1 MEKLAFEAAF
11 DKWEKVEKELYQESE
26 NYIKSQLEVLPNN
39 EIVIDYDNCTYIP
52 SVVYNGGNHPE
63 YDSNAYSNVE
73 CVYLKDGE
81 VYLDIEDASEYNI
94 DNINAEALF
103 YIAMA
108 VKETIEA
115 NVDVEEWMK
124 Q

>member
-1 MEKLAFEAAF
+1 M
-11 DKWEKVEKELYQESE
+11 
-26 NYIKSQLEVLPNN
+26 PNN

-115 NVDVEEWMK
+115 NVDVEE
-124 Q
+124 

>member
-52 SVVYNGGNHPE
+52 SVVYDGGNHSE
-63 YDSNAYSNVE
+63 YDSNAFSNVE
-73 CVYLKDGE
+73 RVYLKDGN
-81 VYLDIEDASEYNI
+81 VYLYIEAASGYNI
-94 DNINAEALF
+94 DRINAKSLFDVAL
-103 YIAMA
+103 A

-115 NVDVEEWMK
+115 NIDVEE
-124 Q
+124 

>member
-1 MEKLAFEAAF
+1 MGKLAFEVAF
-11 DKWEKVEKELYQESE
+11 DKWEKVEEELYQDSE

-115 NVDVEEWMK
+115 NIDVEE
-124 Q
+124 

>member
-1 MEKLAFEAAF
+1 M
-11 DKWEKVEKELYQESE
+11 
-26 NYIKSQLEVLPNN
+26 PNN

-81 VYLDIEDASEYNI
+81 VYLDIEDASGYNI
-94 DNINAEALF
+94 DRINAESLFDVAL
-103 YIAMA
+103 A

-115 NVDVEEWMK
+115 NIDVEE
-124 Q
+124 

>member
-1 MEKLAFEAAF
+1 MEKLAFEVAF
-11 DKWEKVEKELYQESE
+11 YKWNEANVELYQESKK
-26 NYIKSQLEVLPNN
+26 YIKSQLEVLPNN

-52 SVVYNGGNHPE
+52 SVVYDGGNHPE

-115 NVDVEEWMK
+115 NVDVEE
-124 Q
+124 

>member
-1 MEKLAFEAAF
+1 MAKLAFEVAL
-11 DKWEKVEKELYQESE
+11 DKWKKANTELYQECE
-26 NYIKSQLEVLPNN
+26 KYIKSQLEVLPNN

-52 SVVYNGGNHPE
+52 SVVYSGNHPE

-115 NVDVEEWMK
+115 NVDVEE
-124 Q
+124 

>member
-1 MEKLAFEAAF
+1 MAKLAFEVTL
-11 DKWEKVEKELYQESE
+11 DKWKKANTELYQECE
-26 NYIKSQLEVLPNN
+26 KYIKSQLEVLPNN

-73 CVYLKDGE
+73 CVYLKDGN
-81 VYLDIEDASEYNI
+81 VYLDIEDASGYNI
-94 DNINAEALF
+94 DRINAESLFDVAL
-103 YIAMA
+103 A

-115 NVDVEEWMK
+115 NIDVEE
-124 Q
+124 